1 MVVTL
6 HSLSERYLKHPPH
19 VRPQRAVCRFLILV
33 IEYRFSETYNGV

>member
-6 HSLSERYLKHPPH
+6 HSLSERYWKHPPH
-19 VRPQRAVCRFLILV
+19 VRPQRAACRFLILV

>member
-19 VRPQRAVCRFLILV
+19 VRPQRAACRFLILV
-33 IEYRFSETYNGV
+33 IEYQFSETYNGV